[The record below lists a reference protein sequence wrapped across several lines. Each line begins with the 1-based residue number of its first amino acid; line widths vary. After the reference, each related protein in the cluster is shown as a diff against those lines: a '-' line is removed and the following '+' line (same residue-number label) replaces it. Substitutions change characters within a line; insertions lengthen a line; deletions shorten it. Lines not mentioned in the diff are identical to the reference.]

1 MKLSAVSSA
10 MLMNAE
16 GALAEVTIGD
26 VEEGFDDDVVA
37 GVVGGDDG
45 SMPVSSAVV

>member
-10 MLMNAE
+10 MLVKAD
-16 GALAEVTIGD
+16 GALAEVTIEV
-26 VEEGFDDDVVA
+26 VEEGVDDVVVA

>member
-10 MLMNAE
+10 MLMKAE
-16 GALAEVTIGD
+16 GALAEVTIED
-26 VEEGFDDDVVA
+26 VEEGFDDVVVA
-37 GVVGGDDG
+37 GVVGDDG

>member
-1 MKLSAVSSA
+1 
-10 MLMNAE
+10 MLMKAE
-16 GALAEVTIGD
+16 GALAEVTIED
-26 VEEGFDDDVVA
+26 VEEVSDDDVVA